1 MFSIGVL
8 TQNIGIFFSKL
19 HFCRCVLF
27 LVICIWRITGWIQ
40 FYVLYCVV
48 LYRIWMTS
56 FIFLPLNL
64 CLLSFKL
71 EFLQDIFDRFLLVYV
86 QVVYISFHWISFEC
100 GARFQFSCSC
110 ILLFCCFWGCFSSTI
125 TLVITS
131 PAAVYIYP
139 GNSYSHKVVL
149 WSVAS
154 VTIFMLFSLF
164 FCFFVLLLWIRRQLL
179 KCVLHTIYSFLYC
192 QCGFYVDNYHFSFA
206 VLHFI
211 NRLPLLSSCSLFTS
225 GCFLLRRSVPVPKM
239 FVKK

>member
-1 MFSIGVL
+1 MCFIPGYL
-8 TQNIGIFFSKL
+8 YI
-19 HFCRCVLF
+19 
-27 LVICIWRITGWIQ
+27 
-40 FYVLYCVV
+40 YVLYCVV

-100 GARFQFSCSC
+100 GACFQFSYSC

-139 GNSYSHKVVL
+139 GNSYIHKVVL

-154 VTIFMLFSLF
+154 VTIFILFSLF

-179 KCVLHTIYSFLYC
+179 KCVLHTIYSLSSTVNVDFMWIITIFLLQFFILLTIFLYSHP
-192 QCGFYVDNYHFSFA
+192 VNFSLPA
-206 VLHFI
+206 VF
-211 NRLPLLSSCSLFTS
+211 
-225 GCFLLRRSVPVPKM
+225 FLGALYQFQKCL
-239 FVKK
+239 